1 MALKAAL
8 EENEDGSPKTEDA
21 VKAKEE
27 EDKEAEDDA
36 LSTVWPARL
45 GRDDEVFHADVFNMQ
60 ERKLAEKARKLKE
73 KQDKVQATNML
84 MLLAEVAE
92 CSAWLKDL
100 GKGLEAEAHT
110 LSCIEKRQAVKVAS
124 SWEFHRM
131 VGAEVN
137 FHGSRLA
144 WENLR
149 CFIVFRARR
158 VKDEISLGTS
168 WTIFLKMLWYKLIG
182 KSFAWEVACEEVKEA
197 LVSNIDFLKS
207 EEGWGA
213 DFNKNMKNL
222 LKQPF

>member
-27 EDKEAEDDA
+27 EDKEAENDA

-45 GRDDEVFHADVFNMQ
+45 GRDDEVFHAEVFNMQ

-182 KSFAWEVACEEVKEA
+182 KV
-197 LVSNIDFLKS
+197 
-207 EEGWGA
+207 
-213 DFNKNMKNL
+213 L
-222 LKQPF
+222 LGKLPAKKRRRRWLARLTF